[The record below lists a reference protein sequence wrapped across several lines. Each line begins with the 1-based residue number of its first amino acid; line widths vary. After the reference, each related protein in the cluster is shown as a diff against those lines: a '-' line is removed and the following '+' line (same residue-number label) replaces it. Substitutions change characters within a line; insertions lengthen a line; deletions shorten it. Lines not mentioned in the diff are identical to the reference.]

1 MFIKCMTKEEWD
13 NASTEDLI
21 NLVNLQL
28 NNVSCIIW
36 DQDIRE
42 VRAIEAR
49 LFLVRAALYKLGF
62 PNRALY
68 GKGIGID
75 GSAEH
80 CINKIA
86 EYEKTSFT
94 IDPEIQGRKKVK
106 LTTPIGDL
114 KAGDKVNL
122 L

>member
-21 NLVNLQL
+21 NLVKLQL
-28 NNVSCIIW
+28 NNVACIIW
-36 DQDIRE
+36 DKDIRE

-49 LFLVRAALYKLGF
+49 LFLARAALCKLGF
-62 PNRALY
+62 PKEALFGQRAD
-68 GKGIGID
+68 ID

-80 CINKIA
+80 FINEIA

-94 IDPEIQGRKKVK
+94 IDPEIQEREKVK
-106 LTTPIGDL
+106 LTAPIGDL
-114 KAGDKVNL
+114 KAGDEVHL